1 MSSVIKI
8 RKGLNIKLGGMAEK
22 IIMPEHPV
30 SRYCIKPTDFPGL
43 TPKLEVSEGASVQA
57 GDTLFYDKK
66 RPEIRF
72 TSPVCGTVTA
82 IIRGEKRAL
91 LGVQVDKE
99 GTGKINFGSADP
111 KTLDREQVKEK
122 ILASG
127 LWPAIR
133 QRPYNI
139 IADPSAVPK
148 AIFISAFNTAPLA
161 GDVDFIISNIHG
173 KHFQTGINGLAK
185 LTDGKIHIS
194 FDKNG
199 SRTEELKN
207 VSGVE
212 KHFFSGPHP
221 AGNPGVHIHLIDPV
235 SKGDTVWVINI
246 QDVSVLGKLFDEGV
260 YSPERIIVLAG
271 PSVIKP
277 GYYRTLAGASLA
289 SILAG
294 NLRGDDNRIISGN
307 VLTGTAVG
315 AAGSLGFYDDM
326 VTVIPEGRY
335 HEFFGWLSPGL
346 GKFSFWRAFAGKML
360 PKKEYVL
367 DTNLHGGVRPFVLS
381 GQYEKVFPMDI
392 YPIQLLK
399 AILAED
405 VELMEKLGIYEVAE
419 EDFALCEYIDPSK
432 TEMQELIR
440 RGIDMMIKEM
450 NY

>member
-8 RKGLNIKLGGMAEK
+8 RKGLNIKLGGRAEK
-22 IIMPEHPV
+22 IIMPERQV
-30 SRYCIKPTDFPGL
+30 SRYCIKPTDFQGL
-43 TPKLEVSEGASVQA
+43 TPKLEVSEGDFVQE
-57 GDTLFYDKK
+57 GQSLFYDKK

-72 TSPVCGTVTA
+72 TSPVCGKVTA
-82 IIRGEKRAL
+82 IIRGDKRAL

-99 GTGKINFGSADP
+99 GSERINFEAADP
-111 KTLDREQVKEK
+111 ETLSREQVKEK

-139 IADPSAVPK
+139 IADPTVVPK
-148 AIFISAFNTAPLA
+148 SVFVSAFNTAPLS
-161 GDVDFIISNIHG
+161 GDIDFIMSNMHG
-173 KHFQTGINGLAK
+173 KHFQTGINCLAK

-194 FDKNG
+194 FEEDG
-199 SRTEELKN
+199 SRAEELKN

-212 KHFFSGPHP
+212 RHFFSGPHP

-246 QDVSVLGKLFDEGV
+246 QDVSALGKLFDEGV
-260 YSPERIIVLAG
+260 YSPERIIALAG

-289 SILAG
+289 TIVAD
-294 NLRGDDNRIISGN
+294 NIKGDDNRIISGN
-307 VLTGTAVG
+307 VLTGTTEG
-315 AAGSLGFYDDM
+315 KTGSLGFYDDM
-326 VTVIPEGRY
+326 ITVIPEGRY
-335 HEFFGWLSPGL
+335 NEFFGWLSPGF
-346 GKFSFWRAFAGKML
+346 GKFSFWRAFLGKIS
-360 PKKEYVL
+360 PRKEYVL

-392 YPIQLLK
+392 YPIHLLK

-405 VELMEKLGIYEVAE
+405 IELMEKLGIYEVAE

-432 TEMQELIR
+432 TEMQEIIR
-440 RGIDMMIKEM
+440 RGINLMIKEM